1 MRWNL
6 LPLLGILSLFVACG
20 KPSTAPREAQQA
32 GAAQPT
38 ARAQQPPTAPAQ
50 QTPAAEKARTAPK
63 PGSVMYLHRYTEPK
77 EQAFTILVPEG
88 WIAEGGILRV
98 NPFATNGVM
107 NTVGAKVDF
116 AVKKDA
122 AGTVM
127 LHWLP
132 HYFYKDPRTIPFF
145 HGTQYQGMPLIPLQN
160 SQTFLMQHVFRG
172 QRPRAQNVQVVER
185 KPLPELAQLHQKMAH
200 PLPGYPPPRF
210 DGGLLAVTYDENGV
224 RYKEKMI
231 VVIEDGSGTPL
242 GAWQD
247 HETLAI
253 RAPVAE
259 FDQDEKLLGL
269 IQGSL
274 KSNPVWVIGERQGAD
289 QRAHNARVSQQYIQK
304 VAHEIAESRRQT
316 NAEIRHST
324 DLFLRGKEDYVNP
337 HTGEVEEGSNEWK
350 HRWVD
355 HSGNE
360 IYTNDP
366 DYDPNYD
373 RNIRAIDYK
382 RSEVAPGRQ

>member
-1 MRWNL
+1 
-6 LPLLGILSLFVACG
+6 V
-20 KPSTAPREAQQA
+20 
-32 GAAQPT
+32 
-38 ARAQQPPTAPAQ
+38 
-50 QTPAAEKARTAPK
+50 PK
-63 PGSVMYLHRYTEPK
+63 PGSVLYLHRYTEAK
-77 EQAFTILVPEG
+77 EQAFTILLPEG

-98 NPFATNGVM
+98 NPFAHNGVM
-107 NTVGAKVDF
+107 NTMGAKVDF

-127 LHWLP
+127 MHWPAQWL
-132 HYFYKDPRTIPFF
+132 YKDPRTMPMFR
-145 HGTQYQGMPLIPLQN
+145 GTEYQGMPLVPLQN
-160 SQTFLMQHVFRG
+160 AQTFLMQQVVRAR
-172 QRPRAQNVQVVER
+172 RPRAQNVQIVEQ
-185 KPLPELAQLHQKMAH
+185 KPLPELAQQQLKMSH
-200 PLPGYPPPRF
+200 PLPGYPPSRF
-210 DGGLLAVTYDENGV
+210 DGGLLAVTYDEGGV

-231 VVIEDGSGTPL
+231 TVIEDQAGTPL
-242 GAWQD
+242 SAWTD
-247 HETLAI
+247 HQTLAV

-259 FDQDEKLLGL
+259 FDEAEKLCGV
-269 IQGSL
+269 IQSSF
-274 KSNPVWVIGERQGAD
+274 KPNPVWVAGERQGSA

-350 HRWVD
+350 HRWID

-360 IYTNDP
+360 IYTNDR

-373 RNIRAIDYK
+373 RNINAVDFK